1 MDQEDLIFVGTS
13 DLAGH
18 VRGKAFPAAELGG
31 RWRRGVGLTHS
42 NIMMS
47 AFGPIHETPFGTIG
61 DLLLRP
67 DPSTEVRVAFEGH
80 APEHFYLGDICTTD
94 GAYWDCCPRNFLRR
108 ALVGLREVAG
118 LTIRAAFEQE
128 LVYTGIE
135 DRPSGT
141 YALDSFRRQGSYG
154 AVLVAALRRAGV
166 TPDSF
171 LPEYGARQF
180 EYTVA
185 PAIGLRAADDAI
197 IAREMARAVAHRLG
211 HRAILAPMLSPDG
224 IGNGTHIHLS
234 LEDEAGAAALHDPG
248 APDGL
253 SDVGRHFAAGILHHM
268 PALAAVT
275 APSVASYIRLRPNR
289 WAPTWASLGAGD
301 RGSALRICPIFAP
314 ETSEDASRQFNIE
327 YRVADATASPYM
339 ALGAVV
345 H

>member
-1 MDQEDLIFVGTS
+1 
-13 DLAGH
+13 
-18 VRGKAFPAAELGG
+18 
-31 RWRRGVGLTHS
+31 
-42 NIMMS
+42 
-47 AFGPIHETPFGTIG
+47 
-61 DLLLRP
+61 
-67 DPSTEVRVAFEGH
+67 
-80 APEHFYLGDICTTD
+80 
-94 GAYWDCCPRNFLRR
+94 
-108 ALVGLREVAG
+108 
-118 LTIRAAFEQE
+118 
-128 LVYTGIE
+128 
-135 DRPSGT
+135 GT

-166 TPDSF
+166 TPDSC

-185 PAIGLRAADDAI
+185 PAVGLRAADDAI

-211 HRAILAPMLSPDG
+211 HRAILAPILSPDG

-234 LEDEAGAAALHDPG
+234 LEDHAGATALYDPA

-253 SDVGRHFAAGILHHM
+253 SDIGRHFAAGILHHM

-314 ETSEDASRQFNIE
+314 ETPDDAARQFNIE

-339 ALGAVV
+339 ALGAIV
-345 H
+345 HAGTDGIRRKLVPPAVPAVEFWSMTDAARAAAGIPRLPASLAEALAALAATEAAPRWFGPRLLDCYLRLKRAEIAALDGLGEAAICARYADAY